1 MLIQKIYITYH
12 NLWRIEES
20 FRILK
25 TQLVSP
31 PAYVSNKNTIL
42 GHFTI
47 CYSSLTLMRLLE
59 LKIFKEQLPASK
71 LFEFI
76 RQYNVVE
83 GYGNTFINTST
94 VSDTY
99 KEIKKELGLSKLGNA
114 YLTKNDIDLL
124 FKAEF
129 DVEPIQS

>member
-1 MLIQKIYITYH
+1 
-12 NLWRIEES
+12 
-20 FRILK
+20 
-25 TQLVSP
+25 
-31 PAYVSNKNTIL
+31 
-42 GHFTI
+42 
-47 CYSSLTLMRLLE
+47 MRLLE
-59 LKIFKEQLPASK
+59 LKIFKDQLPASK